1 MVGGEQ
7 VLRWEVQATMLE
19 QRDLVCPGQLCRRE
33 VIAEDLK
40 REEGRAWDPAD
51 SPGLGQALLLDDGD

>member
-1 MVGGEQ
+1 M
-7 VLRWEVQATMLE
+7 QATVLE

-33 VIAEDLK
+33 AIKEDLK